1 MGEYSKSLPEQVR
14 KHLRALTKS
23 AGLDDLADADEQLAR
38 GWHAKHQAFRNHT
51 ENHEMVTAE
60 YFQSANPGGALAM
73 TFSGSILSVGPI
85 VDGGRAVAY
94 ASIGIRQDVPQ
105 MSISQN
111 VQLTADLKRGE
122 SATFDAG
129 SIQQTSPIFAIAIFQ
144 RALDPLDEKN
154 ALAEITDLLAEQ
166 FVAINQETVSV
177 QG

>member
-14 KHLRALTKS
+14 KHLRALAKS
-23 AGLDDLADADEQLAR
+23 VGLGDMPDADEQLAR
-38 GWHAKHQAFRNHT
+38 GWHAKHQAFRSHT
-51 ENHEMVTAE
+51 ENHEMVTAD
-60 YFQSANPGGALAM
+60 YFQAANPGGALAM
-73 TFSGSILSVGPI
+73 TYSGSILSVGPI

-94 ASIGIRQDVPQ
+94 ASVGIRQDVPQ
-105 MSISQN
+105 MSISQD
-111 VQLTADLKRGE
+111 VHLTTDLKRGE

-166 FVAINQETVSV
+166 FVAINQDTVSV
-177 QG
+177 QS